1 LPLAHNTPVMVG
13 VRIPITVEGVRPRK
27 QVPASVS
34 AYSRRGS
41 GAAASRKHIQRKDSR
56 QKLKSFNVQIHLE
69 GATSEGTKEK
79 TFDSKLNNQ
88 PRNQKSSIKTP
99 LINENPRKSAV
110 VNKNGI
116 NIPVTATGVK
126 GDYQRLFCRRQSSS
140 RDLGLPQGSSGVLK
154 AMNRRKSST
163 KDLLNRRRSSCKDLI
178 DKRRKSHGKVVIR
191 RDSVNGLRI
200 LTQNI
205 EDVENSIEE
214 EENDALERL
223 RTISLEEKREFTKFA
238 TDALEAHNK
247 YRKRH
252 AVHPLELSKDLCDA
266 AQDYADHLAKSNV
279 FEHSGDP
286 VYGENLYWSWSSDPS
301 WVLSGSEP
309 VDSWYDEKKGYN
321 YAREPRDTE
330 SGHFT
335 QLVWDKSRH
344 LGVGLAKSTTTGKYF
359 VVMKYDP
366 AGNFLGKYRENVKM
380 PITFGGRKG

>member
-1 LPLAHNTPVMVG
+1 MVG
-13 VRIPITVEGVRPRK
+13 VRIPITVEGARPKK

-41 GAAASRKHIQRKDSR
+41 GAAASRKPIQRKDSR
-56 QKLKSFNVQIHLE
+56 QKLKSINVQIHLE

-79 TFDSKLNNQ
+79 TFETKPQNQ
-88 PRNQKSSIKTP
+88 PRYQKSPVKTP
-99 LINENPRKSAV
+99 LINENLRKSAV

-116 NIPVTATGVK
+116 NIPVTGKCTG
-126 GDYQRLFCRRQSSS
+126 GDYQRVFCRRQSSS
-140 RDLGLPQGSSGVLK
+140 RDLGLPQGSSGVVK
-154 AMNRRKSST
+154 AMNRRKSSS
-163 KDLLNRRRSSCKDLI
+163 KDLLGRRRSSCKDLLE
-178 DKRRKSHGKVVIR
+178 KRRKSHGKVVIR

-205 EDVENSIEE
+205 EDAENSIEE
-214 EENDALERL
+214 EENEALERL
-223 RTISLEEKREFTKFA
+223 RTISLEEKQEFSRFA
-238 TDALEAHNK
+238 TDALETHNK

-252 AVHPLELSKDLCDA
+252 AVPPLELSKDLCDA
-266 AQDYADHLAKSNV
+266 AQEYADHLAKNNV

-301 WVLSGSEP
+301 WVLSGDEP

-321 YAREPRDTE
+321 YAKEPRDTE

-344 LGVGLAKSTTTGKYF
+344 LGVGLAKSATTGKYF
-359 VVMKYDP
+359 AVMKYDP
-366 AGNFLGKYRENVKM
+366 AGNYLGKYRENVKM